1 VDTMHAADLGCFQDA
16 LGSLFF
22 LEIMHKD
29 WYRNKAAGLRQL
41 NQDLLNFYS
50 AQGRALSRVTPL
62 SMSQI
67 KGRDLGYPYLK
78 CKAAQTRH
86 LAMFGLLLARRH
98 KFGDGPR
105 APFGFRPGS
114 RLAPQQALHLNL
126 LVAMFEG
133 FEGYTRS
140 CSQEPFP
147 EEQRRQYMHQFLQS
161 LSALHD
167 LWRTGIPANAHKFMP
182 FQLRQKA
189 HLLLHLVQDKIQ
201 LWGSP
206 AAFWCYRDEDYIG
219 TVKGIA
225 AKTKHPFTLETRL
238 LEKLM
243 IWTKI
248 QNMGDQE
255 V

>member
-1 VDTMHAADLGCFQDA
+1 MATLLTAKVSSKSSPKMEATTALRFSTLLGYTGD
-16 LGSLFF
+16 
-22 LEIMHKD
+22 
-29 WYRNKAAGLRQL
+29 
-41 NQDLLNFYS
+41 FYS
-50 AQGRALSRVTPL
+50 AQGPGLSRVMPL

-86 LAMFGLLLARRH
+86 LATFGLLLARRH
-98 KFGDGPR
+98 KHGDNSR
-105 APFGFRPGS
+105 TPFAFKPGT
-114 RLAPQQALHLNL
+114 RLAPQQDSHLNH

-133 FEGYTRS
+133 FDAYTRS
-140 CSQEPFP
+140 CSQVPFP
-147 EEQRRQYMHQFLQS
+147 EERCRQAMFQFLQS
-161 LSALHD
+161 LAALHE
-167 LWRTGIPANAHKFMP
+167 LWRAGTPVASHKFMP
-182 FQLRQKA
+182 FALRQKS
-189 HLLLHLVQDKIQ
+189 HLLQHLVQDKIG

-206 AAFWCYRDEDYIG
+206 SAFWCYRDEDYIG

-243 IWTKI
+243 IWSKI
-248 QNMGDQE
+248 QTMFAED